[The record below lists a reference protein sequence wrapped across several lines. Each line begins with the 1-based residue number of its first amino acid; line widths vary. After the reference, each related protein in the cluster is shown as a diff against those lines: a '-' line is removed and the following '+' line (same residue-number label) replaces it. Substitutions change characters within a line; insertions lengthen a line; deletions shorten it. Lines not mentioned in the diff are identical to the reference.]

1 MKNRLDKELVD
12 RGLVP
17 SRAKAQELIKAKYV
31 VCDGK
36 VIDKNNYMVSK
47 DTDIVIKS
55 NDKLKYVSRGGL
67 KLEKAI
73 EVFKIDF
80 NGLTVMDIGSSTGGF
95 TDCSLKHGAK
105 KVIAIDVGTNL
116 LHESLRNDPRI
127 ELYEQT
133 NFKELSRDFFNNIDI
148 FVCDVSFIS
157 LKHIITKLV
166 EQNIKI
172 DIICLIKPQFECGRD
187 IATKYK
193 GVILNKNVHLDIVHD
208 LNRFFNSKGLKM
220 PGLTISPIQ
229 GGDGN
234 IEYLIYLSNR
244 IDVDKRVDI
253 NKIVDR
259 AFENLK

>member
-47 DTDIVIKS
+47 DTDIVINS

-67 KLEKAI
+67 KLEKVI

-133 NFKELSRDFFNNIDI
+133 NFKELTRDFFNNIDI

-220 PGLTISPIQ
+220 LGLTISPIQ

-234 IEYLIYLSNR
+234 IEYLTYLSNR